1 MSDKEQRKAPVLR
14 FKGFT
19 DDWEQRKLNTYLS
32 VSKAKNREGKYTKQ
46 DVLSVSGDFGIVN
59 QIKFQGR
66 SFAGKSVKNYKV
78 VRTGDIVYTK
88 SPLKTAPYGIIKANS
103 GVPGIVS
110 TLYAVYNPKENADSK
125 FVELFFNDQLRLN
138 KYLKPIVNIGAK
150 HDMKVKNDEVINHPV
165 VFPNKKEQLRISQL
179 IQKLD
184 DVIFLQQRKLNKLKS
199 LRKGIKESTLP
210 KNLKSPSASFENTGK
225 IFRFSEL
232 FKRSSEKNDGSF
244 SKDKVISVANM
255 RWGTAPKNSSD
266 DYMKTY
272 FILRKGDIAFEGN
285 RSKNYSFGRFVANDL
300 EDGIVSHV
308 FIVYRP
314 KKELNLNYL
323 KYYINDEQVMRTP
336 LRMSTSRTTMMT
348 NLVQKDIVK
357 QKLLLPSIQEQN
369 KLGELYKKVD
379 ALIQMNQLKLNR
391 LNQLK
396 QFLLQKLF
404 V

>member
-1 MSDKEQRKAPVLR
+1 MNSVFLALNITYGRAHDEMRRRAQGKTIVHLHNSDLANIKLKIPTISEQK
-14 FKGFT
+14 K
-19 DDWEQRKLNTYLS
+19 
-32 VSKAKNREGKYTKQ
+32 
-46 DVLSVSGDFGIVN
+46 
-59 QIKFQGR
+59 
-66 SFAGKSVKNYKV
+66 
-78 VRTGDIVYTK
+78 IVYLLEK
-88 SPLKTAPYGIIKANS
+88 I
-103 GVPGIVS
+103 
-110 TLYAVYNPKENADSK
+110 
-125 FVELFFNDQLRLN
+125 N
-138 KYLKPIVNIGAK
+138 K
-150 HDMKVKNDEVINHPV
+150 
-165 VFPNKKEQLRISQL
+165 L
-179 IQKLD
+179 IA
-184 DVIFLQQRKLNKLKS
+184 LQQRKLNKLKS

>member
-1 MSDKEQRKAPVLR
+1 M
-14 FKGFT
+14 
-19 DDWEQRKLNTYLS
+19 
-32 VSKAKNREGKYTKQ
+32 
-46 DVLSVSGDFGIVN
+46 SVSGDFGIVN

>member
-19 DDWEQRKLNTYLS
+19 DDWEQRKLKDTANFAKGIGY
-32 VSKAKNREGKYTKQ
+32 SKKDLKSSGIPIILYGRLYTKYETVINEIDTFTQ
-46 DVLSVSGDFGIVN
+46 PKKDTFLSKGGEIIVPASGETAEDISVA
-59 QIKFQGR
+59 
-66 SFAGKSVKNYKV
+66 SVVKNKGIILG
-78 VRTGDIVYTK
+78 GDLNIVYPNSSLNSVFLALNITYGRAHDEMRRRAQGK
-88 SPLKTAPYGIIKANS
+88 TIVHLHNSDLANIKLKIPTISEQKK
-103 GVPGIVS
+103 IVY
-110 TLYAVYNPKENADSK
+110 LLEKI
-125 FVELFFNDQLRLN
+125 N
-138 KYLKPIVNIGAK
+138 K
-150 HDMKVKNDEVINHPV
+150 
-165 VFPNKKEQLRISQL
+165 L
-179 IQKLD
+179 IA
-184 DVIFLQQRKLNKLKS
+184 LQQRKLNKLKS

>member
-379 ALIQMNQLKLNR
+379 ALIQMNRLKLNR